1 MTVNPALSES
11 GGALA
16 WSGGG
21 GGGGMLL
28 IMIFIGTLFCNLQA
42 KLLPSRGVGGLS
54 AGNAGTLGSSR
65 LLDHQ
70 CTRAR
75 WRNGGPC
82 ETCMATGPVIDG
94 VIGAG
99 SADMGTGENCTRR
112 RLSGRTRSSSTG
124 PGFPSSV
131 GAPACCVE

>member
-16 WSGGG
+16 WTGGG

-28 IMIFIGTLFCNLQA
+28 
-42 KLLPSRGVGGLS
+42 PSRGDGGLR

-65 LLDHQ
+65 LSDHL

-82 ETCMATGPVIDG
+82 ETCMATGPVMDG
-94 VIGAG
+94 DIGAG
-99 SADMGTGENCTRR
+99 SEDMGTGENCTRR

-124 PGFPSSV
+124 PGCPSSV